1 MCMMALLLYIH
12 KNALLLFHSRLGV
25 HSKHALL
32 LYILLFYASFAVI
45 TLYVMYDVFENCS
58 VM

>member
-1 MCMMALLLYIH
+1 MALLFYIH
-12 KNALLLFHSRLGV
+12 KNALRLLFHSKLGV

-45 TLYVMYDVFENCS
+45 TLYMMYDIFENGS